1 MKRNAIEWI
10 VLATSI
16 GAIVLLVGA
25 LIIEGLSESRPAS
38 PRIEVRAAEARQT
51 DLGWIVPATLVN
63 EGDQAMES
71 VIVEATATVDGE
83 EEVSELDVAFLP
95 AGTEVELAFAFSA
108 QPEGEVTVRLV
119 GHLTP

>member
-10 VLATSI
+10 VLAMSI

-25 LIIEGLSESRPAS
+25 LIMEGLSESRPAA
-38 PRIEVRAAEARQT
+38 PRIELKTAEGRQT
-51 DLGWIVPATLVN
+51 ELGWIVPATLVN

-71 VIVEATATVDGE
+71 VIVEATATVNGE

-95 AGTEVELAFAFSA
+95 AGTEVELAFGFSA